1 MNHPGVLGYPILTHT
16 NGISQGMRISLQE
29 IKGVPSKKTNHWC
42 EVSGVK
48 SFFFLFLTCAC
59 FFLRN
64 TIPYF
69 TPLAMALAR
78 AKKKPLEDFSGL
90 HLVDDLTELIPQF
103 MMSIYDDCDTG
114 MEHPRNF
121 PENQQPSKCRGLR
134 VPGDA
139 FQVSTIEAH
148 DAMVKFGSMPQC
160 LETAGSLGPETMI
173 SGQQPVERRTDMDGV
188 FFCEYE

>member
-1 MNHPGVLGYPILTHT
+1 M
-16 NGISQGMRISLQE
+16 
-29 IKGVPSKKTNHWC
+29 
-42 EVSGVK
+42 
-48 SFFFLFLTCAC
+48 
-59 FFLRN
+59 
-64 TIPYF
+64 
-69 TPLAMALAR
+69 
-78 AKKKPLEDFSGL
+78 
-90 HLVDDLTELIPQF
+90 DDLTELIPQF

-188 FFCEYE
+188 FFL